1 MTYVNHSHPHM
12 TEVSYTTALENKC
25 TEKFYSVLL
34 YVLDTEA
41 FQNLHGST
49 MSMRGISSWKR
60 HSGWAEMLVW
70 CPQFRVQDQPT
81 CLLTHPCSTVV
92 WPWTMWWLTLQECL
106 WGLFQTRLLEMRTP
120 TLAVGSIILGA
131 QILCYVKGEK
141 QLRTGIRH
149 SLLAD

>member
-49 MSMRGISSWKR
+49 MSMRGISS
-60 HSGWAEMLVW
+60 
-70 CPQFRVQDQPT
+70 
-81 CLLTHPCSTVV
+81 
-92 WPWTMWWLTLQECL
+92 
-106 WGLFQTRLLEMRTP
+106 
-120 TLAVGSIILGA
+120 
-131 QILCYVKGEK
+131 
-141 QLRTGIRH
+141 
-149 SLLAD
+149 